1 MKTLIKNI
9 YVLLLFLIIAIIGF
23 NSCKSSKKSIHHKF
37 EEFDDFSEKFYSDSV
52 FQFSRIVF
60 NLQGS
65 ESYIDQKN
73 DDVKEEWSKDD
84 LNSMIPGIDKYS
96 DDYEA
101 KLIKTPNIVKEI
113 IFMPQTGYYEV
124 RTFVLMKR
132 KWFLK
137 TYYINSY

>member
-1 MKTLIKNI
+1 MKNYLKHII
-9 YVLLLFLIIAIIGF
+9 LVLFLVVPIATIY
-23 NSCKSSKKSIHHKF
+23 SCKSYKSSVSHKF
-37 EEFDDFSEKFYSDSV
+37 EDFDEFAEKFYSDSV

-73 DDVKEEWSKDD
+73 ADIKEEWSKDD
-84 LNSMIPGIDKYS
+84 LTSMIPGIDSYS
-96 DDYEA
+96 DGYEV
-101 KLIKTPNIVKEI
+101 KLIKSLNIVKEI

-124 RTFVLMKR
+124 RTFVLMQK
-132 KWFLK
+132 KWYLK